1 MFIVEEFSPQANQW
15 YQIEA
20 ETENEQQAA
29 NSVRYLTRKNGKYYR
44 YREIWKET
52 EKNNDRKT

>member
-44 YREIWKET
+44 YIEISKDED
-52 EKNNDRKT
+52 KKQ